1 MRHSLVFSLGLSL
14 MLHGLALYA
23 GSFLRF
29 PDTPSRRIVFALLR
43 SPEKPR
49 NLPLPQGPEVLSE
62 PGSLLN
68 NAAGTENV
76 EETPLPPGSAAVN
89 EAPQRPEESVAPET
103 PATPQKKNGQTK
115 KEIQSVQKK
124 PSPRLFYPR
133 EAIER
138 GLEGTVHLIVR
149 FANDGSVIN
158 VGVTA
163 SSGHALLDDAAV
175 QAVYAMGRKMGVAS
189 GELALPVRF
198 RLED

>member
-1 MRHSLVFSLGLSL
+1 MRHSLVFSFGLSL
-14 MLHGLALYA
+14 ILHGLVLYG

-29 PDTPSRRIVFALLR
+29 PDAPRRRVVFALLR

-49 NLPLPQGPEVLSE
+49 NLPLPQEPEALSE
-62 PGSLLN
+62 PDSLPKN
-68 NAAGTENV
+68 TDGMENV
-76 EETPLPPGSAAVN
+76 AETPPPLSEFAVVNEPQQPKESAAS
-89 EAPQRPEESVAPET
+89 EK
-103 PATPQKKNGQTK
+103 PATSPKKAERTK
-115 KEIQSVQKK
+115 KAVQSVQKK
-124 PSPRLFYPR
+124 PSDRLFYPR

-138 GLEGTVHLIVR
+138 GLEGTVHLIIR
-149 FANDGSVIN
+149 FAGDGSVIN

-189 GELALPVRF
+189 SELALPVRF